1 MKNPFL
7 MDKEIIDPYETMNR
21 HDIERLRSQLPAC
34 PGILARDRF
43 FNSAVLIPLVL
54 KNDEVSVLFQKRANH
69 IRQGGEIC
77 FPGGQYDPELDADY
91 QETAVRETIEELG
104 VKREQIQILGRL
116 GTFLAPQGVTI
127 EPFVGILHIEN
138 VDELLIDPNEVEGVF
153 LLPMTYFENTLPQE
167 YHVRVEVQPA
177 YINEKGEE
185 QILLPVKALG
195 LPECYARPWGGRH
208 YRVLVYPSP
217 EDTIWGM
224 TAAIIYDLV
233 QKLHV

>member
-1 MKNPFL
+1 M
-7 MDKEIIDPYETMNR
+7 
-21 HDIERLRSQLPAC
+21 
-34 PGILARDRF
+34 
-43 FNSAVLIPLVL
+43 
-54 KNDEVSVLFQKRANH
+54 
-69 IRQGGEIC
+69 
-77 FPGGQYDPELDADY
+77 
-91 QETAVRETIEELG
+91 
-104 VKREQIQILGRL
+104 
-116 GTFLAPQGVTI
+116 TI

-138 VDELLIDPNEVEGVF
+138 VDELSIDPNEVERVF

-195 LPECYARPWGGRH
+195 LPERYARPWGGRH
-208 YRVLVYPSP
+208 YRVLVYPAP